1 MFFLAITVSFVEFAL
16 QRTYFSVHWKFKNF
30 PRNFHFTAVTSPSTS
45 GSASNVITT
54 RHCFE
59 GSVARPVW
67 LEITDFL
74 PPCRYVFLFF
84 HPTSS
89 AHTYT
94 RTHTQ
99 RFTRF
104 RVLQRL
110 VSKNLLFSFDF
121 STLDYLRFWT
131 VLYTS
136 STSASLLLQ
145 NTSLLLVSSLPPPP
159 LTLQQHRHEGSATQG
174 VIILDPIRE
183 SAERL
188 ERARAKTSDK
198 PRIRWRSG
206 GGHSLRGHRDGGFG
220 IETFRNQEDARSRA
234 IVVDFWRTAARPR
247 RRARY
252 FKSVV
257 GSRDSRWSL
266 AAGRR
271 PGQRER
277 TDFQRSSSSRGV
289 GALRPKK
296 TIKPLT
302 GDDGEERDPS
312 NNVKKR

>member
-1 MFFLAITVSFVEFAL
+1 M
-16 QRTYFSVHWKFKNF
+16 
-30 PRNFHFTAVTSPSTS
+30 
-45 GSASNVITT
+45 
-54 RHCFE
+54 
-59 GSVARPVW
+59 
-67 LEITDFL
+67 
-74 PPCRYVFLFF
+74 FLFF

-145 NTSLLLVSSLPPPP
+145 NTSLLLVSSSPPPPP

-188 ERARAKTSDK
+188 ERARARKQAMN
-198 PRIRWRSG
+198 
-206 GGHSLRGHRDGGFG
+206 LAFV
-220 IETFRNQEDARSRA
+220 DARVEDTHCEV
-234 IVVDFWRTAARPR
+234 IGT
-247 RRARY
+247 
-252 FKSVV
+252 
-257 GSRDSRWSL
+257 
-266 AAGRR
+266 
-271 PGQRER
+271 
-277 TDFQRSSSSRGV
+277 
-289 GALRPKK
+289 GALGSKLFGTKK
-296 TIKPLT
+296 TRAHEL
-302 GDDGEERDPS
+302 
-312 NNVKKR
+312 